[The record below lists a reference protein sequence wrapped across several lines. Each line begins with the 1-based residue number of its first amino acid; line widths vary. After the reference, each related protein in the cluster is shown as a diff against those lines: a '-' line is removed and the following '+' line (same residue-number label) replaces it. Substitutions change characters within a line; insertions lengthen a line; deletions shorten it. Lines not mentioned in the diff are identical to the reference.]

1 MKRNILIRMTAVILI
16 IGMFIFTGCEKNGN
30 GNQGTSADAVATVD
44 GVKIKLDKERTLGN
58 MKFKYPEI
66 AKFQTEQENHLSM
79 KIYSEND
86 EKVLASVVLTVR
98 TGKNVEEYIKTMRNV
113 EASELQSETIN
124 GIKWY
129 IYDFSGGDS
138 ISKVHYGQNGQDTYV
153 VSFPQEGE
161 AKNIDITDFKN
172 TFMSRISFVK

>member
-1 MKRNILIRMTAVILI
+1 
-16 IGMFIFTGCEKNGN
+16 
-30 GNQGTSADAVATVD
+30 
-44 GVKIKLDKERTLGN
+44 
-58 MKFKYPEI
+58 
-66 AKFQTEQENHLSM
+66 
-79 KIYSEND
+79 
-86 EKVLASVVLTVR
+86 
-98 TGKNVEEYIKTMRNV
+98 MRNV

-161 AKNIDITDFKN
+161 ARNIDITDFKN
-172 TFMSRISFVK
+172 TFMNRISFIK